1 MQTAISPELLANPDI
16 AEANAILRSCVHCGF
31 CNATCPTYQLLGN
44 ELDGPRGRIYLI
56 KEMLEGNQSSEKTQL
71 HLDRCLSCRA
81 CETTCPS
88 GVQYGRLIDI
98 GRQVIEERAPRPLWQ
113 KIVRRSLLAVL
124 PYPKRFAL
132 VLGISRV
139 VYPLLPLSLQRKIP
153 PQRSVQLARPQAIHP
168 RSMLVLEGCV
178 QSLSTPNTNSAAARV
193 LDKLGISLISAPK
206 AGCCGALNQHLADIN
221 GAHEMM
227 RRNIDAWWPYIEQG
241 AEAIMMS
248 SSGCGLMVK
257 EYGKTLK
264 HDPDYAAKAARIS
277 ELTRDLSEILSRE
290 DLSALADVGKGVR
303 VAYQS
308 SCTLQHGQKLSG
320 VVETILKNCGY
331 ILTPVA
337 DSHLCC
343 GAAGTYTLMQP
354 VLSQQLLEN
363 KLGALQQ
370 GAAEVIATAN
380 IGCQLHLESAARL
393 PVKHWIELLQPFPNK
408 GRPESNEKS

>member
-1 MQTAISPELLANPDI
+1 MQTAISPELLANPEI
-16 AEANAILRSCVHCGF
+16 AEANSILRSCVHCGF

-71 HLDRCLSCRA
+71 HLDRCLTCRA

-132 VLGISRV
+132 VLGMSRV
-139 VYPLLPLSLQRKIP
+139 VRPLLPLSLQRKIP
-153 PQRSVQLARPQAIHP
+153 PHRRAQPARPQTTHP
-168 RSMLVLEGCV
+168 RSMLILEGCV
-178 QSLSTPNTNSAAARV
+178 QSLSAPNINSAAAGV

-221 GAHEMM
+221 GAHDMM

-241 AEAIMMS
+241 AEAIVMS

-257 EYGKTLK
+257 EYGEALK
-264 HDPDYAAKAARIS
+264 HDSDYAAKATRIS
-277 ELTRDLSEILSRE
+277 ELTRDLSEILGRE
-290 DLSALADVGKGVR
+290 DLSALANVGKGAR

-320 VVETILKNCGY
+320 AVETILRNCGY
-331 ILTPVA
+331 TLTPVA

-363 KLGALQQ
+363 KLNALQQ

-393 PVKHWIELLQPFPNK
+393 PVKHWIELLQPFSQQ
-408 GRPESNEKS
+408 GATESSEKS

>member
-1 MQTAISPELLANPDI
+1 MQTAISPELLVNPDI

-71 HLDRCLSCRA
+71 HLDRCLTCRA

-153 PQRSVQLARPQAIHP
+153 AQRRAQSARPQAIHM

-178 QSLSTPNTNSAAARV
+178 QSLSAPNTNTAAARV
-193 LDKLGISLISAPK
+193 LDKLGISLISAFG

-221 GAHEMM
+221 GAHDMM

-241 AEAIMMS
+241 AEAIVMS

-277 ELTRDLSEILSRE
+277 ELTCDLGEILIRE

-320 VVETILKNCGY
+320 VVETILKKCGY
-331 ILTPVA
+331 LLTPVA

-393 PVKHWIELLQPFPNK
+393 PVKHWIELLLPFSQQ
-408 GRPESNEKS
+408 GVTESSEKS

>member
-1 MQTAISPELLANPDI
+1 MQTAISPELLVNPDI

-71 HLDRCLSCRA
+71 HLDRCLTCRA

-98 GRQVIEERAPRPLWQ
+98 GRQIIEERAPRPLWQ

-139 VYPLLPLSLQRKIP
+139 VRPLLPLSLQRKIP
-153 PQRSVQLARPQAIHP
+153 AQRRAQSARPQAIHM

-178 QSLSTPNTNSAAARV
+178 QSLSAPNTNTAAAHV
-193 LDKLGISLISAPK
+193 LDKLGISLISASEV
-206 AGCCGALNQHLADIN
+206 GCCGALNQHLADIK
-221 GAHEMM
+221 GAHDMM

-241 AEAIMMS
+241 AEAIVMS

-277 ELTRDLSEILSRE
+277 ELTCDLSEILVRE

-337 DSHLCC
+337 NSHLCC

-393 PVKHWIELLQPFPNK
+393 PVKHWIELLQPFPQQ
-408 GRPESNEKS
+408 GETESSEKS

>member
-1 MQTAISPELLANPDI
+1 MQTAISPELLTDPDI
-16 AEANAILRSCVHCGF
+16 AEANSILRSCVHCGF

-71 HLDRCLSCRA
+71 HLDRCLTCRA

-88 GVQYGRLIDI
+88 GVQYGRLVDI

-132 VLGISRV
+132 VLGMSRV
-139 VYPLLPLSLQRKIP
+139 VRPLLPLALQRKIP
-153 PQRSVQLARPQAIHP
+153 PHRRAQPARPQTKHP
-168 RSMLVLEGCV
+168 RSMLILEGCV
-178 QSLSTPNTNSAAARV
+178 QSLSAPNINSAAACV
-193 LDKLGISLISAPK
+193 LDNLGISLISAPK

-221 GAHEMM
+221 GAHNMM

-241 AEAIMMS
+241 AEAIVMS

-257 EYGKTLK
+257 EYGEALK
-264 HDPDYAAKAARIS
+264 HDSDYAAKATRIS
-277 ELTRDLSEILSRE
+277 ELTRDLSEILGRE
-290 DLSALADVGKGVR
+290 DLSALANVGKGAR

-320 VVETILKNCGY
+320 AVETILRNCGY
-331 ILTPVA
+331 TLTPVA

-363 KLGALQQ
+363 KLNALQQ

-393 PVKHWIELLQPFPNK
+393 PVKHWIELLQPFSQQ
-408 GRPESNEKS
+408 GATESSEKS

>member
-1 MQTAISPELLANPDI
+1 MQTVIDPELLFNPDI

-71 HLDRCLSCRA
+71 HLDRCLTCRA

-98 GRQVIEERAPRPLWQ
+98 GRQVVEERAPRPLWQ
-113 KIVRRSLLAVL
+113 KIVRRTLLAVL
-124 PYPKRFAL
+124 PYPNRFAF
-132 VLGISRV
+132 VLGIGRLVS
-139 VYPLLPLSLQRKIP
+139 PLLPLSLQRKIP
-153 PQRSVQLARPQAIHP
+153 AQRQAQSACPQAIHP
-168 RSMLVLEGCV
+168 RSMLALEGCV
-178 QSLSTPNTNSAAARV
+178 QSLSAPNINTAAACV

-221 GAHEMM
+221 GAHDMM

-241 AEAIMMS
+241 AEAIVMS

-320 VVETILKNCGY
+320 VVDTILQNCGY
-331 ILTPVA
+331 TLTPVA

-354 VLSQQLLEN
+354 ALSQQLLEN

-393 PVKHWIELLQPFPNK
+393 PVKHWIELLQPF
-408 GRPESNEKS
+408 S